1 MTCVA
6 PNVTV
11 RMYSRSTCHL
21 CDDARAEI
29 MAAIGSLDPSAGARV
44 AFDERL
50 IDGDDDLER
59 EYGLRVPVVEID
71 GVEEFE
77 YRVDQAALRELLAGS

>member
-1 MTCVA
+1 MTGVA
-6 PNVTV
+6 GIVTV

-21 CDDARAEI
+21 CDEARAEI
-29 MAAIGSLDPSAGARV
+29 TAVIGSLDPSAAARV

-59 EYGLRVPVVEID
+59 DYGLRVPVIEID

-77 YRVDQAALRELLAGS
+77 YRVDPAGLRALLS

>member
-1 MTCVA
+1 
-6 PNVTV
+6 
-11 RMYSRSTCHL
+11 MYSRSTCHL

-29 MAAIGSLDPSAGARV
+29 LAAIGSLEPSAAALV
-44 AFDERL
+44 AFDERM
-50 IDGDDDLER
+50 IDGDDALER

-77 YRVDQAALRELLAGS
+77 YRVDPAALRDLLAGT